1 MFARSDDK
9 VNPCGFRLTQEGL
22 PSLYPYLT
30 SEKVVEIE
38 TESAKKLL
46 SSENV
51 ALEDFNEKDRNEFTK
66 LSSGC
71 SVLVVR
77 KEADLKTDPNDMLVL
92 PICAWK
98 GKNSMRA
105 YIAKNERIHFLRICG
120 ADVTQTGKP
129 ITLFSIYFINL
140 FSFFFFLYTLDAH
153 RSTER
158 ERDKNKNFNKT
169 NDLDIES
176 NQIESTVS

>member
-38 TESAKKLL
+38 TESVKQLL

-51 ALEDFNEKDRNEFTK
+51 ALEDFNEKDSNEFSK

-71 SVLVVR
+71 CVLVVK
-77 KEADLKTDPNDMLVL
+77 KEADLNNDMPLVL

-120 ADVTQTGKP
+120 ADVTQTG
-129 ITLFSIYFINL
+129 FRINN
-140 FSFFFFLYTLDAH
+140 SYY
-153 RSTER
+153 
-158 ERDKNKNFNKT
+158 
-169 NDLDIES
+169 
-176 NQIESTVS
+176 

>member
-9 VNPCGFRLTQEGL
+9 VNPCGYRLTQEGL

-38 TESAKKLL
+38 TESAKLLL

-51 ALEDFNEKDRNEFTK
+51 TLENFCEKDRNEFSK

-71 SVLVVR
+71 CVLVVK
-77 KEADLKTDPNDMLVL
+77 KEAHLNNDIPLVL
-92 PICAWK
+92 PVCAWK

-120 ADVTQTGKP
+120 ADVTQTG
-129 ITLFSIYFINL
+129 SRINL
-140 FSFFFFLYTLDAH
+140 II
-153 RSTER
+153 
-158 ERDKNKNFNKT
+158 N
-169 NDLDIES
+169 
-176 NQIESTVS
+176 